1 MQLKQLAAASL
12 LAVSAL
18 GASAANYDVGALA
31 VGLPQSITNTVAF
44 QGSFIDIIQFD
55 ILGDS
60 TGQFNA
66 TTFSLAPFIQFPVAG
81 LSLSVFKG
89 DTELLPAAGVY
100 ALPAGNDYSFK
111 VTGTSAF
118 VGAYT
123 VNYQITPVPEPES
136 VALMLAGL
144 GVVGVVAARRRKAH

>member
-1 MQLKQLAAASL
+1 MQIKQLAAASL

-18 GASAANYDVGALA
+18 GASAANYDVGALV
-31 VGLPQSITNTVAF
+31 VGQPQSITNIVVVP
-44 QGSFIDIIQFD
+44 GSFTDIIQFD

-66 TTFSLAPFIQFPVAG
+66 STFTLAPFIQFPITG

-89 DTELLPAAGVY
+89 ATELSPAAGVY
-100 ALPAGNDYSFK
+100 ALAAGNDYSFK

-118 VGAYT
+118 TGAYS
-123 VNYQITPVPEPES
+123 VNYQITPVPEPE
-136 VALMLAGL
+136 AIAMMLAGL
-144 GVVGVVAARRRKAH
+144 GVVGVVAARRRKAQ